1 MCCTGESLQGFSCN
15 CAGGRLRF
23 KNFHGLRV
31 HAGVVHKHRTANG
44 FLNGFCAV
52 ILTPAMSQSRVPISD
67 DGERLA
73 PLPAQ
78 QPLAEDDG
86 EDEAPELSQDSDS
99 ESEPGDNDSDRDT
112 WSAMFTDAWRGVMH
126 SETTEKQMAA
136 WESLNSRMA
145 QMKEREGGSR
155 QVPAQNVKA
164 APRKPGLDDP
174 KLVPNPHETAFL
186 RNASHLSENAVNEWL
201 ALLHDDSFTGTGP
214 DRPTLRWNS
223 AKTMKAFLKRSGAR
237 LGEIGVNSTTI
248 PIGESM
254 YCAI

>member
-1 MCCTGESLQGFSCN
+1 MFRRAPPVQKLSRTSGSCRR
-15 CAGGRLRF
+15 CAQASHGQWIFEWILRSDPHSSYVAVTCAHF
-23 KNFHGLRV
+23 RRWG
-31 HAGVVHKHRTANG
+31 APRT
-44 FLNGFCAV
+44 
-52 ILTPAMSQSRVPISD
+52 Q
-67 DGERLA
+67 

-99 ESEPGDNDSDRDT
+99 ESEPEDNDSDRDT

-155 QVPAQNVKA
+155 QVPAQTVKA